1 MITFSNASIALL
13 IVVSIAVIF
22 AAIATGA
29 AKRKVGALRARG
41 IYPEEGKETDTDV
54 LHLLQSGEKIMAI
67 RCYRE
72 LHKVGL
78 KEAKDAV
85 ELLEKQNEA

>member
-1 MITFSNASIALL
+1 MPTLSKAGIALL
-13 IVVSIAVIF
+13 ILAAVVVIAAVAIAV
-22 AAIATGA
+22 G
-29 AKRKVGALRARG
+29 KRKVGALRIRG
-41 IYPEEGKETDTDV
+41 IYPEEGNETDADV
-54 LHLLQSGEKIMAI
+54 LRLLQSGEKIMAI

-85 ELLEKQNEA
+85 EHLEKQNA